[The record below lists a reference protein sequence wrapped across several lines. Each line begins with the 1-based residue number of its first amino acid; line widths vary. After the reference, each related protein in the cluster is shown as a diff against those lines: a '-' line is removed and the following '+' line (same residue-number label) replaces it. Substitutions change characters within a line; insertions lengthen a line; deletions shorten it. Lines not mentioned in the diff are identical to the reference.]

1 MANSNGG
8 PRPGLSRTIIGVA
21 LIGLGAVWLI
31 GQFFDLRLGHNL
43 WPFLVI
49 VPGVLLLGFSV
60 SNGGGGDRLT
70 VAGSI
75 VTVTGL
81 VLLYQNSFDHF
92 ESWAY
97 AWALVAPGSIGLGQY
112 VYGYLNDDERKLASG
127 QRLMSI
133 GAVLFLVGIV
143 FFELIINISGRGIAG
158 LDIGSWVW
166 PMLILIA
173 GVVVLFRPNFLSVRP
188 TGGAAEAE
196 QEAEQEA
203 EEAEEAEMPEPPEPP
218 EPPAKPRRTTR
229 RSSSGGASSRRSST
243 TRRSSTRRKP
253 S

>member
-8 PRPGLSRTIIGVA
+8 QRPSLTRTIVGVA

-49 VPGVLLLGFSV
+49 VPGVLLLGLSV
-60 SNGGGGDRLT
+60 STEAGGDRLT
-70 VAGSI
+70 IAGSI

-127 QRLMSI
+127 KRLMSI
-133 GAVLFLVGIV
+133 AAILFLVGLV
-143 FFELIINISGRGIAG
+143 FFELVINISGRGIRG
-158 LDIGSWVW
+158 LGIGSWVW
-166 PMLILIA
+166 PLLIVVA
-173 GVVVLFRPNFLSVRP
+173 GLYVLFRPNLFTTRP
-188 TGGAAEAE
+188 PGGAAD
-196 QEAEQEA
+196 EA
-203 EEAEEAEMPEPPEPP
+203 EEDEEEEAEPADMPEPPEPP
-218 EPPAKPRRTTR
+218 EPPTPPAKPRRTARRSGGRAASTR
-229 RSSSGGASSRRSST
+229 RSTT
-243 TRRSSTRRKP
+243 TRRSSTRKR
-253 S
+253 